1 MSLLFWLFLAHFLAD
16 FPLQTNWVYR
26 LKCTSIAGGM
36 AHAVGVFIPLFV
48 VLLPYLSSEE
58 AWLALAT
65 IVVGHFI
72 QDTAQEPWHP
82 KKNRSFLGY
91 IFDQSG
97 HLWWSF
103 LVWIVYLVPI
113 KSEALVWDSWY
124 QESSV
129 PLFLLG
135 LILVTYVWETT
146 IFLWHGKS
154 KTLFVRNY
162 GAMIRRGFI
171 FSVILIFLSF
181 L

>member
-1 MSLLFWLFLAHFLAD
+1 MSLLFWLFLAHFIAD

-26 LKCTSIAGGM
+26 LKCTSIAGGLV
-36 AHAVGVFIPLFV
+36 HAMGVFIPLFII
-48 VLLPYLSSEE
+48 LLPYLSSEE

-91 IFDQSG
+91 VFDQSG

-113 KSEALVWDSWY
+113 RTESLVWNDWY
-124 QESSV
+124 LNSTL

-135 LILVTYVWETT
+135 LIVTTYVWETT
-146 IFLWHGKS
+146 NFLWKGGSRKP
-154 KTLFVRNY
+154 FVRRY
-162 GAMIRRGFI
+162 GSMMQRGFI
-171 FSVILIFLSF
+171 FSILFIFLSF